1 MGALL
6 GVASQLRPP
15 RIDTNSNVKRESGG
29 GPASLSQLLLTSP
42 FSSHDNARFTPSDTL
57 GQPNAHAV
65 DMDSSAAAAG
75 EGYSSTTAESP
86 VSQAVRETR
95 RQGTRMQE
103 GEQVPLSV
111 LPYFRFLSEEA
122 QRNVM
127 SQLIDNFQ
135 TTSIAKR
142 GAGTTSSASAATTSA
157 PSPEG
162 LAFMR
167 SPFAKGLT
175 PAVSAGTTTSSGN
188 GSSSPFEV
196 DAMMVDHHRRGASVD
211 GSRSLGSA
219 GACVSAAVAAVVAT
233 APAGGHDMHR
243 VLSAPILSPATNTEA
258 GGSEMDQNR
267 LPPLRQDL
275 GNGRNPAGFARVNG
289 SSMAKNGSSIEH
301 AGPSPSAVP
310 AGLSRDS
317 SMRSPRSH
325 ARHSSESALG
335 GIAIAAAAAAALQT
349 EPMEDTGRRSEW
361 NHVIR
366 GRQRPP
372 SR

>member
-1 MGALL
+1 ML
-6 GVASQLRPP
+6 ASY
-15 RIDTNSNVKRESGG
+15 EFH
-29 GPASLSQLLLTSP
+29 SQ
-42 FSSHDNARFTPSDTL
+42 
-57 GQPNAHAV
+57 
-65 DMDSSAAAAG
+65 
-75 EGYSSTTAESP
+75 
-86 VSQAVRETR
+86 
-95 RQGTRMQE
+95 
-103 GEQVPLSV
+103 
-111 LPYFRFLSEEA
+111 
-122 QRNVM
+122 
-127 SQLIDNFQ
+127 
-135 TTSIAKR
+135 
-142 GAGTTSSASAATTSA
+142 
-157 PSPEG
+157 
-162 LAFMR
+162 
-167 SPFAKGLT
+167 GLT
-175 PAVSAGTTTSSGN
+175 PAVSAGATTSSGN

-211 GSRSLGSA
+211 GSRSIGSA

-243 VLSAPILSPATNTEA
+243 VLSAPILSPAANTEA

-267 LPPLRQDL
+267 LPPLRQVCLQASRSHYCRCLSTWNTQLGVALSFFPMRSSFFLQTCALSDIVQDL
-275 GNGRNPAGFARVNG
+275 GNGRNPAGFGRANG
-289 SSMAKNGSSIEH
+289 SSKNGSSIDH

-310 AGLSRDS
+310 SGLSRDS

-349 EPMEDTGRRSEW
+349 EPMEDTGRRSDW